1 MGCVLGTKK
10 HDPTV
15 PRCAANNYP
24 RNPAYANQP
33 QTHLAGPV
41 NVGIHGGRDHM
52 GEVIVAGA
60 LLSHGGYGV
69 GGLGPTMHNP
79 VSGGYGDMF
88 WIL

>member
-1 MGCVLGTKK
+1 
-10 HDPTV
+10 
-15 PRCAANNYP
+15 
-24 RNPAYANQP
+24 
-33 QTHLAGPV
+33 
-41 NVGIHGGRDHM
+41 M

-88 WIL
+88 